1 MELKVT
7 IDLDSFLKA
16 FNAIPDIAK
25 KEMTQEI
32 AGVSRSIQNQARTV
46 HRFKTKSG
54 NLARSIWYTI
64 RNKGLSAEIFLN
76 ESTAQYGKYVHD
88 GTRAHTIRPQTRKYL
103 YFVSGGNKVFAK
115 KVNHP
120 GINPDQFLYE
130 AAQIKEP
137 DFIIKMNTAVDRVI
151 KLAGF

>member
-32 AGVSRSIQNQARTV
+32 AGVSKSIQNQARTV

-54 NLARSIWYTI
+54 NLAKSIWYTI

-88 GTRAHTIRPQTRKYL
+88 GTRAHTIRPQ
-103 YFVSGGNKVFAK
+103 SGNKVFAK

-120 GINPDQFLYE
+120 GIKPDKFLYE
-130 AAQIKEP
+130 AAQVKEP

>member
-54 NLARSIWYTI
+54 NLAKSIWYTI
-64 RNKGLSAEIFLN
+64 MNKGLSAEIFLN

-88 GTRAHTIRPQTRKYL
+88 GTRAHTIRPQ
-103 YFVSGGNKVFAK
+103 SGNKVFAK
-115 KVNHP
+115 KVNHL
-120 GINPDQFLYE
+120 GIKPDQFLYE
-130 AAQIKEP
+130 AAQVKEH